1 MERLIDIQNMKAE
14 SRFGRL
20 PIHLAAGAGHLL
32 IVEMLY
38 LESRR
43 FGISIDVPCRDLTV
57 PAYLVPKNNW
67 TSLSMAV
74 SGGHLTVVE
83 YLISQGANM
92 SVTSFDKTTLLHRAA
107 LKNPGVFAE
116 LLRQGLN
123 PFAEDSVGRTPFHFA
138 AMDGNTAVAEY
149 YLELADT
156 GRSSG
161 RLDSP
166 IIYPLQVAIQNGQ
179 SNFAL
184 KLLEQ
189 GESCNIQDA
198 NLTIPLM
205 NAVERGLE
213 DLALKFLEAGAD
225 INATDSQQF
234 TALHRAAYS
243 NLPSMVRLLLENGA
257 EKDAQNNI
265 GATSYL
271 FAAERS
277 FTEVMAVLSEFGANT
292 SLPNRLGFTAADF
305 ETDPSLEQKQRHTP
319 RTFQVTR
326 ELLYELPDVIDG
338 SEQDPPSEK
347 TRQID
352 SSLLHLMYCF
362 HVMQKEDDH
371 KVCGEY
377 YVRRGGDGE
386 PTSNMLCAVCLKHEM
401 PPGPISIC
409 SICNRTTLC
418 TPCNAKRLDGDIPK
432 GCKAEHK
439 YWILG
444 GEDWQRYPLKSINLQ
459 GDTLQDWIAAKKA
472 EYGVASLEQNKGKRP
487 LNQ

>member
-57 PAYLVPKNNW
+57 PAYLAPKDNW

-83 YLISQGANM
+83 HLISQGANT
-92 SVTSFDKTTLLHRAA
+92 SVTSFDKTT
-107 LKNPGVFAE
+107 

-277 FTEVMAVLSEFGANT
+277 

-305 ETDPSLEQKQRHTP
+305 ETDPSLEQKQRHTS

-444 GEDWQRYPLKSINLQ
+444 GEDWQRYPPKSINLQ